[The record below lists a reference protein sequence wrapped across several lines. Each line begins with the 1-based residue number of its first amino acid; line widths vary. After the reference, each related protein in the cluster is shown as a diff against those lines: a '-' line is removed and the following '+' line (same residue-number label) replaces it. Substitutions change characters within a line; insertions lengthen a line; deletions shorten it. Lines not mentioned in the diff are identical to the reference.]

1 MLAGDLVRV
10 REKYSK
16 YTPRHTGIVTVV
28 DEKFYKNGSN
38 SVDRLHVLWD
48 NGTNSTEPE
57 QYVELISGVET

>member
-16 YTPRHTGIVTVV
+16 YTPRHTGIVIVV